1 MLKEAIHFS
10 VSLSIG
16 YHLVNHR
23 EQFPPIDNW
32 TCFISMRRVIWQLLC
47 LEDGNRI
54 LEVMKRL
61 VLSIKRED
69 HIDDHVSFHNTR
81 ILTFSVL

>member
-1 MLKEAIHFS
+1 MKRGDSFS

-23 EQFPPIDNW
+23 EQFPPTENW
-32 TCFISMRRVIWQLLC
+32 TCFMSMSRVIWQLLC

-54 LEVMKRL
+54 LEGMKRL
-61 VLSIKRED
+61 VMSIKRED
-69 HIDDHVSFHNTR
+69 HIDDCVSSHNTR

>member
-1 MLKEAIHFS
+1 MIHFS

-23 EQFPPIDNW
+23 EQFPQIENW
-32 TCFISMRRVIWQLLC
+32 TRFINVSRVIWQLLC

-54 LEVMKRL
+54 LEVLKRL
-61 VLSIKRED
+61 VMSIKRED
-69 HIDDHVSFHNTR
+69 HIDDHISFHKTR